1 MSAEIQESRLTGER
15 FRRSR
20 TQDLLDYMGRI
31 ISGFVTLAA
40 GLEVPYFEMRK
51 MAYSFL
57 GGEARWGVEKS
68 CGLKDGE
75 V

>member
-15 FRRSR
+15 FQRSR

-31 ISGFVTLAA
+31 ISSFVTLAA

-51 MAYSFL
+51 MVYSFL
-57 GGEARWGVEKS
+57 GG
-68 CGLKDGE
+68 
-75 V
+75 